1 MLWNRKPAVPA
12 AVHDRSRTVG
22 LDLTSTRVRAVSVG
36 PGRARPLILDE
47 PHEDLLLFAHI
58 DRRTPEVGRIGYGLV
73 RKLPHATASNF
84 VPQLGYPRSWT
95 AGRNVVTPESALTLA
110 FEKLYTPLSTDA
122 EAFALALPAYLTP
135 PQARKASELASKAKL
150 PLRGTV
156 SAPLALAAR
165 LADVVLG
172 NHPPEPESEAVE
184 GGKGDWIVPIR
195 PPAGGPGSV
204 VVLDADEFA
213 LTGSVITVEPG
224 EAKLA
229 ATANWPRL
237 SLKAWKDRLLDC
249 VADRCVRLCRKDPR
263 DSADAEQALFEQ
275 LDDALERARF
285 GQKVS
290 LSLRAAHWY
299 QDVTQQPADFDGYC
313 TPLAKLGAD
322 SVRELVVS
330 ANLPSPPRAVWLTPA
345 AGRLPGLANA
355 VYRAASEQTQIA
367 VLSENAIAE
376 ATAALVPRWLS
387 GELPRMHLD
396 AVIPVETGAGK
407 IPTGS
412 RPIRSGTDPR
422 VR

>member
-1 MLWNRKPAVPA
+1 MLWTRKPAVPA

-36 PGRARPLILDE
+36 PGRARPLILDD
-47 PHEDLLLFAHI
+47 PHEDLLLFAHL

-73 RKLPHATASNF
+73 RKLPHTTASNF
-84 VPQLGYPRSWT
+84 LPQLGFPRTWT
-95 AGRNVVTPESALTLA
+95 AGRNTLTPDSALALA
-110 FEKLYTPLSTDA
+110 FEKLFAPVTTDA

-135 PQARKASELASKAKL
+135 PQARKLSEIAAKAKL

-156 SAPLALAAR
+156 AAPLALAAR

-172 NHPPEPESEAVE
+172 NHPPEPDADAVSDD
-184 GGKGDWIVPIR
+184 GKADWIVPIR

-213 LTGSVITVEPG
+213 LTGSVVAVEPG
-224 EAKLA
+224 EARLA
-229 ATANWPRL
+229 AAAHWPRL
-237 SLKAWKDRLLDC
+237 SQKAWKDRLLDA

-313 TPLAKLGAD
+313 VSLAKLGAE
-322 SVRELVVS
+322 SVRELVAS
-330 ANLPSPPRAVWLTPA
+330 ANLPAPPRAVWLTPA

-355 VYRAASEQTQIA
+355 VYRASSEQTQIA
-367 VLSENAIAE
+367 VLSENAVAE

-387 GELPRMHLD
+387 GELPRVHLD
-396 AVIPVETGAGK
+396 AVIGLED
-407 IPTGS
+407 S
-412 RPIRSGTDPR
+412 RADAPR
-422 VR
+422 VQRKLKS

>member
-12 AVHDRSRTVG
+12 PVHDRSRTVG
-22 LDLTSTRVRAVSVG
+22 LDLTSTRIRAVSVG

-58 DRRTPEVGRIGYGLV
+58 DRRLPEVGRTGYGLV

-84 VPQLGYPRSWT
+84 VPQLGYPRTWT
-95 AGRNVVTPESALTLA
+95 AGRNIVTPESALSLA

-135 PQARKASELASKAKL
+135 PQARKASELAAKAKL

-172 NHPPEPESEAVE
+172 NHPPDTDSVE
-184 GGKGDWIVPIR
+184 DGKGDWIVPIR

-213 LTGSVITVEPG
+213 LTGSVICVELG
-224 EAKLA
+224 EAKLV

-237 SLKAWKDRLLDC
+237 SLKAWKDRLLDS

-313 TPLAKLGAD
+313 TALAKLGAD
-322 SVRELVVS
+322 SIRELVVS
-330 ANLPSPPRAVWLTPA
+330 ANLPAPPRAVWLTPA

-355 VYRAASEQTQIA
+355 VYRVSSEATQVA
-367 VLSENAIAE
+367 VLSENAVAE

-387 GELPRMHLD
+387 GELPRVHLD
-396 AVIPVETGAGK
+396 AVIPVEMTSTSTASV
-407 IPTGS
+407 T

-422 VR
+422 VQ